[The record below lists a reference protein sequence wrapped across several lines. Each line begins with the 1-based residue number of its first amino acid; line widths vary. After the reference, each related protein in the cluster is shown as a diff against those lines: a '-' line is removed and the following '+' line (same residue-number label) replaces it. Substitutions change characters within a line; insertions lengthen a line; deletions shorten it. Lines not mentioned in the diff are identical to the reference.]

1 MKHPLIIHPYF
12 SDATAISTKLA
23 SHLIDWFYFD
33 RNIQTFDVPGFH
45 ARPRTLIRTLHEMRM
60 RDGGGSPLIIYVGHG
75 HDDAWLGY
83 EYHTILDRLL
93 GLPSNVLLDTSKRLV
108 NYMMINNLKNSII
121 VSIACRT
128 LSALGPFLIKHGV
141 KAYLGST
148 ENMNVSLE
156 DYNQDDI
163 LDIYDLYS
171 TPVKTLALGGTVRE
185 AAENTRA
192 LAAKYQ
198 SCCGRLSEGTREECN
213 ELFSLV
219 RDNYGYVGDGDARW
233 IIPEVERQTR

>member
-12 SDATAISTKLA
+12 SDATVISTKLA
-23 SHLIDWFYFD
+23 SHLIDWFYFE
-33 RNIQTFDVPGFH
+33 RGIQTFDVPGFH
-45 ARPRTLIRTLHEMRM
+45 ARPRTLIRTLHEMRIW
-60 RDGGGSPLIIYVGHG
+60 DGGSTPLVVYIGHG
-75 HDDAWLGY
+75 KEESWLGY
-83 EYHTILDRLL
+83 EYHTFLDRLL
-93 GLPSNVLLDTSKRLV
+93 SLPNQVLLDTSHRLL
-108 NYMMINNLKNSII
+108 NNLMINNLKNSII

-128 LSALGPFLIKHGV
+128 LSTLGPFLINHGI

-148 ENMNVSLE
+148 TNMNVSLE

-163 LDIYDLYS
+163 RDIYDLYS
-171 TPVKTLALGGTVRE
+171 MPVKTLALGGTVRE

-192 LAAKYQ
+192 LAAKYK
-198 SCCGRLSEGTREECN
+198 SCCGRLSGGFRDECN

-233 IIPEVERQTR
+233 VDLNGRI

>member
-12 SDATAISTKLA
+12 SDATVISTKLA
-23 SHLIDWFYFD
+23 SHLIDWFYYE
-33 RNIQTFDVPGFH
+33 RGIQTFDVPGFH

-60 RDGGGSPLIIYVGHG
+60 RDGGQSMIVYIGHG
-75 HDDAWLGY
+75 QEDSWLGY

-93 GLPSNVLLDTSKRLV
+93 GLPSRVLLDTSMRLI
-108 NYMMINNLKNSII
+108 NHMMIINLKNSII

-128 LSALGPFLIKHGV
+128 LSTLGPFLIKHGV
-141 KAYLGST
+141 KAYMGST
-148 ENMNVSLE
+148 ANMNVSLE

-163 LDIYDLYS
+163 RDIYDLYS

-185 AAENTRA
+185 AAENTRI
-192 LAAKYQ
+192 LAGKYL
-198 SCCGRLSEGTREECN
+198 SCCGQLPNEIRGECN

-219 RDNYGYVGDGDARW
+219 RDHYGYVGDGDARW
-233 IIPEVERQTR
+233 IIPEAER